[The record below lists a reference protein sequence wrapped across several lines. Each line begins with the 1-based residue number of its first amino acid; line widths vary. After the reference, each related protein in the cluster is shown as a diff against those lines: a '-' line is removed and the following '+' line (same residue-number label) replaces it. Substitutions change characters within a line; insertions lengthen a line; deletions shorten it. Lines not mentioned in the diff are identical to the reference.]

1 MIDTLTL
8 GVEEE
13 YLLVNPTTRN
23 VMGNPPKGFFRA
35 CKAALGDRVTPEF
48 LRCQIEIA
56 TSICKDVGEVR
67 QQLADLRGTLAR
79 LASDY
84 DMALMAASTHPFTPW
99 KRQRPTEGE
108 RYTQLSNDMQGAI
121 RRMMICGMHVHV
133 GLEDPEHRIDVQ
145 NQMRYFLPHMLALTT
160 SSPFWEGQAMGM
172 KSYRLS
178 VFDGMPRTGIPEE
191 IESFSEYERLIAA
204 IVNAGVIE
212 DSTKIWWDIRPSH
225 TYPTLEMRVCDV
237 CTRMEDAVTVTAVY
251 QALTRRILRL
261 RQDNMKWRVYPA
273 FLISENRW
281 MAQRHGVAGQLIDFG
296 SGEAVS
302 YPALL
307 NDLIDWISE
316 DADALGCLA
325 EVENARKIV
334 TRGSSACRQVDVY
347 EQART
352 AGLRKRDAFNAV
364 VDMLVKE
371 TQIGLNSSA
380 G

>member
-1 MIDTLTL
+1 MNDKLTL

-13 YLLVNPTTRN
+13 YLLVNPVTRN
-23 VMGNPPKGFFRA
+23 AVVSPPKRFLKE
-35 CKAALGDRVTPEF
+35 CQKAIGGRVTPEF

-56 TSICKDVGEVR
+56 TDICDTVGDARE
-67 QQLADLRGTLAR
+67 QIANLRGEIAR
-79 LASDY
+79 IAESM

-108 RYTQLSNDMQGAI
+108 RYERLDSDMQGAI

-133 GLEDPEHRIDVQ
+133 GLEDPEQRIDVQ

-191 IESFSEYERLIAA
+191 IESYSEYERLINAIIAA
-204 IVNAGVIE
+204 GAIE
-212 DSTKIWWDIRPSH
+212 DSTKIWWDIRPSAKF
-225 TYPTLEMRVCDV
+225 PTLEMRVCDV
-237 CTRMEDAVTVTAVY
+237 CTRLEDAMAVTAIY

-261 RQDNMKWRVYPA
+261 KKDNMKWRVYPA

-281 MAQRHGVAGQLIDFG
+281 MAQRHGVSGRLIDFG
-296 SGEAVS
+296 TGKAVP
-302 YPALL
+302 YADILEE
-307 NDLIDWISE
+307 LIAWIAE
-316 DADALGCLA
+316 DAAALGCLA
-325 EVENARKIV
+325 EVEHARTIV
-334 TRGSSACRQVDVY
+334 KRGSSACRQNEIY
-347 EQART
+347 EHART

-364 VDMLVKE
+364 VDDLVKE
-371 TQIGLNSSA
+371 TVA
-380 G
+380 GI

>member
-1 MIDTLTL
+1 MNDKLTL

-13 YLLVNPTTRN
+13 YLLVNPVTRN
-23 VMGNPPKGFFRA
+23 AVVSPPKKFMKA
-35 CKAALGDRVTPEF
+35 CQAAIGDRVTPEF

-56 TSICKDVGEVR
+56 TDICETVGDARE
-67 QQLADLRGTLAR
+67 QIANLRGEIAR
-79 LASDY
+79 IAESM

-108 RYTQLSNDMQGAI
+108 RYERLDSDMQGAV

-133 GLEDPEHRIDVQ
+133 GLEDPEQRIDVQ

-160 SSPFWEGQAMGM
+160 SSPFWEGQSMGM

-191 IESFSEYERLIAA
+191 IESYSEYERLINAIIAA
-204 IVNAGVIE
+204 GAIE
-212 DSTKIWWDIRPSH
+212 DSTKIWWDIRPSAKF
-225 TYPTLEMRVCDV
+225 PTLEMRVCDV
-237 CTRMEDAVTVTAVY
+237 CTRIDDAMAVTAIY

-261 RQDNMKWRVYPA
+261 KKDNMKWRVYPA

-281 MAQRHGVAGQLIDFG
+281 LAQRHGVSGQLIDFG
-296 SGEAVS
+296 SGQTVPYAD
-302 YPALL
+302 LL
-307 NDLIDWISE
+307 EELISWIAE
-316 DADALGCLA
+316 DADELGCLA
-325 EVENARKIV
+325 EVAHARTIAQ
-334 TRGSSACRQVDVY
+334 RGSSACRQNEIY

-364 VDMLVKE
+364 VDDLVKE
-371 TQIGLNSSA
+371 TVIGI
-380 G
+380 

>member
-1 MIDTLTL
+1 MRDKLTL

-13 YLLVNPTTRN
+13 YLLVNPVTRN
-23 VMGNPPKGFFRA
+23 AVVSPPKRFMKA
-35 CKAALGDRVTPEF
+35 CQAAIGNRVTPEF
-48 LRCQIEIA
+48 LRCQVEIA
-56 TSICKDVGEVR
+56 TDICDSVPAARE
-67 QQLADLRGTLAR
+67 QIANLRGEIAR
-79 LASDY
+79 IAESM

-108 RYTQLSNDMQGAI
+108 RYEQLDSDMQGAI

-145 NQMRYFLPHMLALTT
+145 NQIRYFLPHMLALTT

-191 IESFSEYERLIAA
+191 IESYSEYERLINAIIAA
-204 IVNAGVIE
+204 GAIE
-212 DSTKIWWDIRPSH
+212 DSTKIWWDIRPSANF
-225 TYPTLEMRVCDV
+225 PTLEMRVCDV
-237 CTRMEDAVTVTAVY
+237 CTRLEDAMAVTAIY

-261 RQDNMKWRVYPA
+261 KKDNMKWRVYPA

-281 MAQRHGVAGQLIDFG
+281 MAQRHGVSGRLIDFG
-296 SGEAVS
+296 SGKAVP
-302 YPALL
+302 YPDILEE
-307 NDLIDWISE
+307 LISWISE

-325 EVENARKIV
+325 EVEHARTIV
-334 TRGSSACRQVDVY
+334 TRGSSACRQNEIY

-364 VDMLVKE
+364 VDDLVKE
-371 TQIGLNSSA
+371 TVVGI
-380 G
+380 